1 MRRENVL
8 CAMAMSTIALI
19 SAGCATQPSSATA
32 PAIVMAG
39 VGLSPGGPDLDRY
52 TDNRGDIARADRTNW
67 WGARYSVDSF
77 SRIDE
82 ILAARVSARPASPRA
97 WQYAAQPI
105 TVTYDGAPV
114 TGSGRYSID
123 GYLGRNPVTGLLI
136 AQGDTIL
143 LERYQYGRTDSQR
156 MTSFSMAKTLIALM
170 IGIALDQGKIKSID
184 DRAQVYVPSLQ
195 GSAYGATP
203 IRHLLTMSSGVK
215 FREDYDGRDDSAR
228 LSQATIGGGSGGA
241 GAARLFDERIA
252 EPGARWS
259 YASAETFV
267 LALVLREAIGQ
278 PIADYFSQTIWQ
290 PIGAEANASWL
301 IDRTGLEVGYMGFNA
316 VVRDYARLAM
326 MLARGG
332 KAGDKQVVPVTWLRE
347 MSTAQFSGSQTG
359 RWFGYGYQTWIFPD
373 NDGSFALLGV
383 RGQSIFV
390 DPKRELVMVNTAVRP
405 SARDAG
411 GADTTALW
419 RAVRRGVAPKP

>member
-1 MRRENVL
+1 M
-8 CAMAMSTIALI
+8 
-19 SAGCATQPSSATA
+19 
-32 PAIVMAG
+32 
-39 VGLSPGGPDLDRY
+39 
-52 TDNRGDIARADRTNW
+52 
-67 WGARYSVDSF
+67 
-77 SRIDE
+77 
-82 ILAARVSARPASPRA
+82 
-97 WQYAAQPI
+97 
-105 TVTYDGAPV
+105 TYDGAPV

-241 GAARLFDERIA
+241 RAARLFDERIA

>member
-1 MRRENVL
+1 MRMASAL
-8 CAMAMSTIALI
+8 IAMALIAGGRATEKSAVNPPVVLI
-19 SAGCATQPSSATA
+19 D
-32 PAIVMAG
+32 G
-39 VGLSPGGPDLDRY
+39 VGLSAGGPDLQRY
-52 TDNRGDIARADRTNW
+52 TDSRGEIARADRSNW
-67 WGARYSVDSF
+67 WAARQSVDSF
-77 SRIDE
+77 SRLDE
-82 ILAARVSARPASPRA
+82 ILAARTSTRPAAPRA
-97 WQYAAQPI
+97 WTYAKSPI
-105 TVTYDGAPV
+105 EVTYDGSPAV
-114 TGSGRYSID
+114 GAGRHSIE

-143 LERYQYGRTDSQR
+143 LERYQYGRTESQR
-156 MTSFSMAKTLIALM
+156 MTSFSMAKTLVALM
-170 IGIALDQGKIKSID
+170 IGIALDQGKIRSID
-184 DRAQVYVPSLQ
+184 DMAQVYVPALT

-215 FREDYDGRDDSAR
+215 FREEYDGRDDSAR
-228 LSQATIGGGSGGA
+228 LSQATIGGGPGGA
-241 GAARLFDERIA
+241 AAARLFDERIA

-332 KAGDKQVVPVTWLRE
+332 KAGDRQVIPAKWLRE
-347 MSTAQFSGSQTG
+347 MSTAQFSGNQTG
-359 RWFGYGYQTWIFPD
+359 RWYGYGYQTWIFPD

-405 SARDAG
+405 AARDAG

-419 RAVRRGVAPKP
+419 RSIRRGVAPKP